1 MKLHIFI
8 INLLFFVSQNL
19 FAQDKTNREVEI
31 VFKAKSTKLNAK
43 QKKIINCFLNENPHD
58 SSFKYMIYV
67 PYGLTDINFNRFNN
81 ILKVFLEH
89 KINRDEMKFTGWCF
103 GQTNTILITTNK
115 IDNSP
120 PNNISPFPNLKK

>member
-1 MKLHIFI
+1 M
-8 INLLFFVSQNL
+8 FFVSQNL